1 MSAVLLF
8 IPQAKVSVNEP
19 LTRKYLQ
26 ISRFS
31 SILCAIVSFLI
42 FQFNFNLSCIH
53 IHIYVTIPIYPK
65 VSHFF
70 FSEIFDNFV
79 IFLTFFS
86 TGKTEQK
93 ENIGISN
100 FLHRSNFISENP
112 LNHVQR
118 DNARQRSS
126 TSLNFFICFSNSKPT
141 KVFLFRLLR
150 SMEPLHKC
158 ILPFHPRFFRPSLF
172 LFLYTFYLSPSFS
185 LPEKILFCFTM
196 DQLLTLTDFD
206 LSSFSR
212 DLESL
217 IAQNTF
223 SRSLDIHQFLQFL
236 PLFVSK
242 YSGNIILMKNL
253 FFFFFFFFFQ
263 TFRLK

>member
-1 MSAVLLF
+1 
-8 IPQAKVSVNEP
+8 
-19 LTRKYLQ
+19 
-26 ISRFS
+26 
-31 SILCAIVSFLI
+31 
-42 FQFNFNLSCIH
+42 
-53 IHIYVTIPIYPK
+53 
-65 VSHFF
+65 
-70 FSEIFDNFV
+70 
-79 IFLTFFS
+79 
-86 TGKTEQK
+86 
-93 ENIGISN
+93 
-100 FLHRSNFISENP
+100 
-112 LNHVQR
+112 
-118 DNARQRSS
+118 
-126 TSLNFFICFSNSKPT
+126 
-141 KVFLFRLLR
+141 
-150 SMEPLHKC
+150 MEPLHKC

-242 YSGNIILMKNL
+242 YPRNIILMKNL
-253 FFFFFFFFFQ
+253 FFFLFFLLLSNISSKINYLHVIVKHKYIIIDFFLISYNKNKNVVLIISFSSQINPIIIYMYFSILILFQ
-263 TFRLK
+263 HRKVIQTSNEYIAWSTFIVENYFYFIFWLNVV